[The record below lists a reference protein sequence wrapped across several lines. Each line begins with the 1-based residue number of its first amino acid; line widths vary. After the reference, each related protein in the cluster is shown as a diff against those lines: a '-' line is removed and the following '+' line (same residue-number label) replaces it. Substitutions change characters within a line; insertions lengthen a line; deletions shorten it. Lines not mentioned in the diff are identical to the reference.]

1 MGVRRT
7 PINAIMRW
15 WVSANRQGK
24 AGGDLTQIDEAYGPR
39 QGVPTRCGT
48 RKGVSLCELGVSLDR
63 AQLLADWT
71 IGVFVRPDTSKLFE
85 NMKATKGSREDR
97 HGVAEQG

>member
-1 MGVRRT
+1 
-7 PINAIMRW
+7 MRW

-71 IGVFVRPDTSKLFE
+71 IGVFVRPDTSKFFE
-85 NMKATKGSREDR
+85 NMEPTKGSREDR